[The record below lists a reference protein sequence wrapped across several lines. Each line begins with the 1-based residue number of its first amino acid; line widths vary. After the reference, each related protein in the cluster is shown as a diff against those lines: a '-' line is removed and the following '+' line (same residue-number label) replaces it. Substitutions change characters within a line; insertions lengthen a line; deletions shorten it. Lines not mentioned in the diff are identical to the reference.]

1 MMCVYIYLF
10 MYVCIVSAC
19 MYICCIYVYI
29 HMFVPLAEGAE
40 TNPDIANDFKS
51 VCVTKFSIL
60 SRMCIYV
67 YMCVRIYIYVSMYI
81 KE

>member
-1 MMCVYIYLF
+1 